1 MAKETIPSSQ
11 EKTKILVI
19 DDERL
24 IRLTL
29 SAKLKLIGYT
39 TVCVSSPQEA
49 VVLLNDGG
57 YKQFQAVITDIMMG
71 EFDGFLFRDILR
83 GMDPTMPIF
92 FITALD
98 PEEGSGFLK
107 RIMDDSSSFY
117 LPKSIKAELLLKR
130 VQRLV
135 DSRRIEQFIQEQ
147 TKEVKDAME
156 LASHLQRNMLPP
168 RIALK
173 ETYFY
178 TTWWLPKETVSGDLY
193 EIIPLNDDGNV
204 FILGDVQ
211 GHGESAA
218 LSMMAVQS
226 YLKNLSASEDMSNTN
241 PARIANLIQNFFAR
255 NLGAFSYMT
264 ALICIHK
271 PKEGIVEWISCGA
284 PDLNVIDPLN
294 PDNIDD
300 INPEKRGGLPIG
312 LVEDTVYTMDDVVTT
327 RLSDSSIC
335 IAYTDGVLDI
345 YKDDEGYEP
354 MPSSLRKKLR
364 NELLADARMNGSII
378 TAPYKFLQAC
388 MAYGYTFLSD
398 DITELIFGGRFI
410 KSGVL
415 EKVIRIDADAID
427 NAAQDIDKWC
437 IAQGWPTDIINK
449 ILLVFEEKLM
459 NLHDHGFDIRERSN
473 EHASIRLRK
482 NAKNIELTIWD
493 NGTQEPSIEVAA
505 GNPDVAFEL
514 KNRNLSERG
523 RGRLLVREI
532 CNGIQRNRF
541 GLLNETTYFI
551 PMENKEQ

>member
-1 MAKETIPSSQ
+1 MCAP
-11 EKTKILVI
+11 
-19 DDERL
+19 
-24 IRLTL
+24 
-29 SAKLKLIGYT
+29 
-39 TVCVSSPQEA
+39 
-49 VVLLNDGG
+49 
-57 YKQFQAVITDIMMG
+57 F
-71 EFDGFLFRDILR
+71 
-83 GMDPTMPIF
+83 
-92 FITALD
+92 
-98 PEEGSGFLK
+98 
-107 RIMDDSSSFY
+107 
-117 LPKSIKAELLLKR
+117 
-130 VQRLV
+130 
-135 DSRRIEQFIQEQ
+135 
-147 TKEVKDAME
+147 
-156 LASHLQRNMLPP
+156 PP
-168 RIALK
+168 RML
-173 ETYFY
+173 
-178 TTWWLPKETVSGDLY
+178 
-193 EIIPLNDDGNV
+193 
-204 FILGDVQ
+204 
-211 GHGESAA
+211 
-218 LSMMAVQS
+218 
-226 YLKNLSASEDMSNTN
+226 
-241 PARIANLIQNFFAR
+241 R
-255 NLGAFSYMT
+255 
-264 ALICIHK
+264 
-271 PKEGIVEWISCGA
+271 A
-284 PDLNVIDPLN
+284 PSIGPLN

-482 NAKNIELTIWD
+482 NAKNIEPTIWD

-551 PMENKEQ
+551 PMENQEQQQEN